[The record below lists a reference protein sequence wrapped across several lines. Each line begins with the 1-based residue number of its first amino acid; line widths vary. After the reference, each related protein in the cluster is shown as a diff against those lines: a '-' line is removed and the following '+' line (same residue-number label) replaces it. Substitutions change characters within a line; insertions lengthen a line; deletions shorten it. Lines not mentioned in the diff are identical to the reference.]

1 VHGGPTCNVVIGVGI
16 IITAADIGVE
26 SFLGTGKAL
35 KTRILE
41 QRPGTL
47 VVELNGFLSSRL
59 RVTESALKRRQLSS
73 RLLDT

>member
-1 VHGGPTCNVVIGVGI
+1 MHGGPTCNVVIGVGM
-16 IITAADIGVE
+16 IITAVDIGVE
-26 SFLGTGKAL
+26 SFLGTSKAL

-41 QRPGTL
+41 QQPGTL